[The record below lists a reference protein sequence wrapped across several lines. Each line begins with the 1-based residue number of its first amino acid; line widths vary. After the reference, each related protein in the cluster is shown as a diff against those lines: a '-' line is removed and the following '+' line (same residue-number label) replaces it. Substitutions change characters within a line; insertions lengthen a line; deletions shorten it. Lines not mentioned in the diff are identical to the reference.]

1 MFPIRVQ
8 KIKNSLPSRG
18 STSGNTTATTSTPQ
32 ADGNMSSSST
42 KKKRALFPSLTDR
55 DDIEDSS
62 DSSLTEPSSDDNGDG
77 NKDKGKAKQE
87 DDDEDEDDDE
97 MEWEDVLQATIEPAS
112 ATPSSA
118 LRIEGDLHLTLD
130 GNPNE
135 FSA

>member
-8 KIKNSLPSRG
+8 KIKNSFSSRG
-18 STSGNTTATTSTPQ
+18 STSGNTTATASTTPQ
-32 ADGNMSSSST
+32 ADGNMSSSSST
-42 KKKRALFPSLTDR
+42 KKKSVLFPSLTDR

-62 DSSLTEPSSDDNGDG
+62 DSSLTELSSDDDG

-87 DDDEDEDDDE
+87 DDDEDDDE

-112 ATPSSA
+112 AAPSSA